1 VSELVDEDSPYRA
14 MGGQPVLLRL
24 ANRFYDLMQ
33 EREPALAAIHKTD
46 ELGRISQES
55 REAFFWF
62 LSFWTGGPDDYL
74 ELHGHPRLRM
84 RHAHLSIGPEM
95 RDAWLRCMTAALD
108 ECGVSGDVRELLDA
122 RFKHVAHFLQN
133 R

>member
-1 VSELVDEDSPYRA
+1 MSHELSESSPWHA
-14 MGGQPVLLRL
+14 MGGQPVVMKL
-24 ANRFYDLMQ
+24 ATRFYDIME
-33 EREPALAAIHKTD
+33 EREPALAALHARD
-46 ELGRISQES
+46 ESGRITNEL

-74 ELHGHPRLRM
+74 ELRGHPRLRM
-84 RHAHLSIGPEM
+84 RHAHLDIGPEM
-95 RDAWLRCMTAALD
+95 RDAWLRCMMAALD
-108 ECGVSGDVRELLDA
+108 DCSVSGEVRQLLDA